1 MAANASTARNHY
13 RAWQNR
19 WYLVWPVTLA
29 LMLYPIN
36 DFWTR
41 TGLLASL
48 AMLWGGLLF
57 FNWHKR
63 IIRSLLLFCTG
74 IAACFLVW
82 PGRAPDTSKLRA
94 SYVASLG
101 NYEGTTYIWGG
112 ENRLGIDCSGLVRKG
127 LIMADY
133 RQGISTLNPALLR
146 EGFSL
151 WWHDCSAQALGE
163 EYRHGTQLLFGAQ
176 SINKLDHSK
185 ILPGDIAVTRNGVH
199 TLAYVGN
206 QTWIEADPTVR
217 RVIRVLI
224 PTNNAWFDEPVNI
237 LRWTQ
242 LEDK

>member
-1 MAANASTARNHY
+1 MAANALTPKNRRH
-13 RAWQNR
+13 AWQKR
-19 WYLVWPVTLA
+19 WYLLWPVTLA

-48 AMLWGGLLF
+48 AMLWGGVLF
-57 FNWHKR
+57 FDWHKR
-63 IIRSLLLFCTG
+63 IIRFPLLFCTG
-74 IAACFLVW
+74 AAACFLIL
-82 PGRAPDTSKLRA
+82 PGRADDVSKLRS
-94 SYVASLG
+94 SYVTSLG

-133 RQGISTLNPALLR
+133 RRGISTLNPALLR

-163 EYRHGTQLLFGAQ
+163 EYRHGTRLLFDAP
-176 SINKLDHSK
+176 SINELDHSR

-199 TLAYVGN
+199 TLAYIGS

-217 RVIRVLI
+217 RVIKVQV
-224 PTNNAWFDEPVNI
+224 PTKNAWFGEPVNI
-237 LRWTQ
+237 LRCTQ
-242 LEDK
+242 LEEK